1 MKSLL
6 PALAAACTLLAS
18 AAFAAPAA
26 AAASEKR
33 QRPNIV
39 FITCDDLNTALG
51 AYGHP
56 QVKSPRIDGL
66 AARGARFEQAFAQ
79 WPSCQPSRYSM
90 LSGWSVPR
98 TGMKGAAV
106 MSRTGPLANA
116 VYLPQHLKSIGYE
129 TIRLDKIFHIGGDDP
144 ASWTVSEEP
153 MQMTG
158 GGAMVANWTGIE
170 LQALGLDGVHEK
182 SFAGEPYSSPVVETG
197 RFDKV
202 AGEKGP
208 YTILRDDVPE
218 ERLFDGHT
226 AARAV
231 HHLERLAA
239 SGQPFFMGVGF
250 RRPHLP
256 FIAQKRYFDLYPWEQ
271 IELPPAQPGFKKPF
285 SDEDHKKLIR
295 GYYAS
300 ISFVDVQVGKVL
312 DALERLGLA
321 DNTYVV
327 LLGDH
332 GYALGEREGWFS
344 KGRLWDSA
352 LRTSLLVAG
361 PGIEPRAVPTVVGLI
376 DLYPTLVDLVRAP
389 APATPLDGHSLV
401 SLLDD
406 RIDADSARPA
416 HVISHDFRGGWKS
429 LGVSVRTATHRYV
442 ENGDGTVELIDVV
455 ADPYAWKN
463 LAADP
468 AHAALRA
475 ELSAL
480 ARRALP
486 AADAAKSP
494 DEPLL

>member
-6 PALAAACTLLAS
+6 TALAVACTLLAPTVF
-18 AAFAAPAA
+18 AAAPAT
-26 AAASEKR
+26 
-33 QRPNIV
+33 RPNIV

-56 QVKSPRIDGL
+56 QVQSPRMDAL

-79 WPSCQPSRYSM
+79 WPGCLPSRYSI
-90 LSGWSVPR
+90 LSGWQVPR
-98 TGMKGAAV
+98 TGIRDFKAMA
-106 MSRTGPLANA
+106 RTGPLADA
-116 VYLPQHLKSIGYE
+116 VYLPQHLKSLGYE
-129 TIRLDKIFHIGGDDP
+129 TVRLDKIFHIGGDDP

-153 MQMTG
+153 LQMTG
-158 GGAMVANWTGIE
+158 GGTMVANWTGIE

-182 SFAGEPYSSPVVETG
+182 SFAGEPYASPVVESG

-218 ERLFDGHT
+218 EHLFDGHT

-231 HHLERLAA
+231 YHLERLAA
-239 SGQPFFMGVGF
+239 AGQPFFLGVGF

-271 IELPPAQPGFKKPF
+271 IKLPPAQPGFKKPF
-285 SDEDHKKLIR
+285 SDEEHKKLIR

-300 ISFVDVQVGKVL
+300 ISFVDAQVGKVL

-344 KGRLWDSA
+344 KGRLWDTA
-352 LRTSLLVAG
+352 LRTSLLLAG
-361 PGIEPRAVPTVVGLI
+361 PGIESRSVPSVVDLT
-376 DLYPTLVDLVRAP
+376 DLYPTLIELVAAP
-389 APATPLDGHSLV
+389 PPATPLDGRDLGPLLRGDASRWRDV
-401 SLLDD
+401 S
-406 RIDADSARPA
+406 
-416 HVISHDFRGGWKS
+416 ISHDYRGGWRTF
-429 LGVSVRTATHRYV
+429 GVSVRTATHRYI
-442 ENGDGTVELIDVV
+442 ENGDGTVELYDV
-455 ADPYAWKN
+455 ATDPYAWKN

-468 AHAALRA
+468 VHADTRA

-480 ARRALP
+480 ARESLP
-486 AADAAKSP
+486 AEPVVDSGDK
-494 DEPLL
+494 PLL